1 MFCQVCGDKML
12 ASHKSS
18 LHTSLLG
25 RGQLAAGCYLRV
37 AMAGGTSVHPSICMS
52 PERGPAGR
60 LCKAA
65 PALTGS
71 HFINSLSSSCSFKCG
86 IITNKAVTLC
96 LRLYN
101 LAKCR
106 YDLGFEEEKEVTSRG
121 AAGRREEPGKF
132 EAVFDAALPA
142 GTGLDGKPKGES
154 AITPPA
160 PAHRPQGA
168 SLLPVP
174 LERERRTGRAP
185 RRDLPRVG
193 RAAAAQ
199 RARGLVRLQLEKRW
213 PAPCSAQMGKS
224 FGLSPRS
231 VSRPCAGG
239 EGLARGA
246 GWRAPTSA
254 SSQNTEQGWKHH
266 W

>member
-1 MFCQVCGDKML
+1 ML
-12 ASHKSS
+12 APHKSS

-52 PERGPAGR
+52 LAPGPAGG

-71 HFINSLSSSCSFKCG
+71 HFINSLSSSCSFKCS

-106 YDLGFEEEKEVTSRG
+106 YDLGFEEGREVTSRG
-121 AAGRREEPGKF
+121 RCRARGGGKSRGSLRLPSARLCRRGRVWMANQGMS
-132 EAVFDAALPA
+132 LQQ
-142 GTGLDGKPKGES
+142 
-154 AITPPA
+154 PPWLRL
-160 PAHRPQGA
+160 AHGA
-168 SLLPVP
+168 SLLRSPK
-174 LERERRTGRAP
+174 LLGTEGRR
-185 RRDLPRVG
+185 
-193 RAAAAQ
+193 Q
-199 RARGLVRLQLEKRW
+199 RARGSVAVLRASGCLHVQLEKHWRHV
-213 PAPCSAQMGKS
+213 QMKGES
-224 FGLSPRS
+224 RLSPRS
-231 VSRPCAGG
+231 ALRPCAGG
-239 EGLARGA
+239 EGLASGA

-254 SSQNTEQGWKHH
+254 SSRNTEQGWKRH